1 MDPVARL
8 VRDLERYGRPG
19 DGWLSH
25 YSSVGPDPVAV
36 AWAESRD
43 GMAMTQL
50 LQLAD
55 RRDLSLAALRARQ
68 AAAAAIPELADNG
81 ISDIHAAPRLGVWNR
96 VVAELARTLREA
108 VPRPP
113 NLLELQRGAARARR
127 PRTPAPAAPA
137 GRAQRNR

>member
-8 VRDLERYGRPG
+8 VRDLERYGRPS

-25 YSSVGPDPVAV
+25 YSSIGFDPVAV

-55 RRDLSLAALRARQ
+55 RRDLAPAALRARQ
-68 AAAAAIPELADNG
+68 AAVASVPELADNG
-81 ISDIHAAPRLGVWNR
+81 ISDIHAAPRLGLWDR
-96 VVAELARTLREA
+96 VVTELARTLREA

>member
-8 VRDLERYGRPG
+8 VRDLERYGRPS

-25 YSSVGPDPVAV
+25 YSSGGMDPLAV
-36 AWAESRD
+36 AWTESRD
-43 GMAMTQL
+43 GMAMNQL
-50 LQLAD
+50 LLLAD
-55 RRDLSLAALRARQ
+55 RRDLAPAALLARQ
-68 AAAAAIPELADNG
+68 AAVAAVPELADNG
-81 ISDIHAAPRLGVWNR
+81 ISDIHGAPRLGLWHR

>member
-8 VRDLERYGRPG
+8 VRDLERYGRPS

-25 YSSVGPDPVAV
+25 YSSSGADPVVV
-36 AWAESRD
+36 AWEESRD
-43 GMAMTQL
+43 GMAMNQL

-55 RRDLSLAALRARQ
+55 RQDLAPAALRARR
-68 AAAAAIPELADNG
+68 AAFAAVPELG
-81 ISDIHAAPRLGVWNR
+81 FGRRSDIAAAPRLGLWNR

-127 PRTPAPAAPA
+127 PRVLTPPAN
-137 GRAQRNR
+137 RVQRTR

>member
-1 MDPVARL
+1 ML
-8 VRDLERYGRPG
+8 VRDLERYGCPS

-25 YSSVGPDPVAV
+25 YSSSGEDPVTV

-43 GMAMTQL
+43 GMAMHQL

-55 RRDLSLAALRARQ
+55 RRDLTPAALRARQ
-68 AAAAAIPELADNG
+68 AAFAAVPELG
-81 ISDIHAAPRLGVWNR
+81 PRRRSDLPSAPRPGLWNR
-96 VVAELARTLREA
+96 VVIELANMLREA